1 MTQEVMDLK
10 VIKKRFIDEFGGKP
24 ILVSSPG
31 RINLLGEHTDYNDGF
46 VLPAAI
52 DQYIYFALAKSDHPQ
67 TRIIAQNLED
77 DIHFQPQSLL
87 KSGNKVWANYLLGA
101 VHELTTLGVE
111 VPPFNCVF
119 GGDLDSGAGMSSS
132 AAIECGLAF
141 ALNELFEWKLSKLD
155 MGKAAH
161 RAENDFVGM
170 NCGIMDQFANM
181 FDKKGQALKL
191 DCRSLEYDYYPFSS
205 EEYSLVVF
213 NSKVKHSL
221 IDSAYNTRRNEC
233 EEGVSI
239 LRKYEPSIVNLRDVS
254 FELLETYKQE
264 LAPVIFKRCRYVLE
278 ENERV
283 ATGCNNLST
292 GDLNAFGK
300 QMLASHNG
308 QRDKYEVSCNEIDY
322 LVDYAMEQDF
332 VFGARMMGGGFGGSS
347 INLVSKGYEQ
357 ELIHDTV
364 QAYKRKMNL
373 EMLPYIVQIADG
385 TGRIE

>member
-1 MTQEVMDLK
+1 MTQEIMDLK
-10 VIKKRFIDEFGGKP
+10 FIKQRFIEEFGGKP

-52 DQYIYFALAKSDHPQ
+52 DQYIHFALAKSDHPQ
-67 TRIIAQNLED
+67 TRIIAQNLEQ
-77 DIHFQPQSLL
+77 DIYFRPHSLL
-87 KSGNKVWANYLLGA
+87 KSSDKAWANYLLGV
-101 VHELTTLGVE
+101 VHELKTLGVE

-155 MGKAAH
+155 MVKSAQ

-181 FDKKGQALKL
+181 FGKKGQVLKL

-205 EEYSLVVF
+205 EEYSLVVL
-213 NSKVKHSL
+213 NSLVKHSL
-221 IDSAYNTRRNEC
+221 IDSEYNTRRNEC

-254 FELLETYKQE
+254 FDLLEAYEQE
-264 LAPVIFKRCRYVLE
+264 LGPVILKRCRYVLE

-283 ATGCNNLST
+283 ATGCNNLSS
-292 GDLNAFGK
+292 GDFNAFGK
-300 QMLASHNG
+300 QMLASHSG
-308 QRDKYEVSCNEIDY
+308 QRDKYEVSCREIDY
-322 LVDYAMEQDF
+322 LVDYVMEKDY

-347 INLVSKGYEQ
+347 INLVAKGYEQ

-373 EMLPYIVQIADG
+373 EMLAYIVQIADG
-385 TGRIE
+385 TSRME

>member
-1 MTQEVMDLK
+1 MTQEIMDLK
-10 VIKKRFIDEFGGKP
+10 FIKQRFIEEFGGKP

-52 DQYIYFALAKSDHPQ
+52 DQYIHFALAKSDHLQ

-77 DIHFQPQSLL
+77 DIYFRPQSLL
-87 KSGNKVWANYLLGA
+87 KSGNKVWANYLLGV

-155 MGKAAH
+155 MVKAAQ

-181 FDKKGQALKL
+181 FGKKGQALKL

-254 FELLETYKQE
+254 FELLEAHKQE
-264 LAPVIFKRCRYVLE
+264 LAPVIFKGCRYVLE
-278 ENERV
+278 
-283 ATGCNNLST
+283 
-292 GDLNAFGK
+292 
-300 QMLASHNG
+300 
-308 QRDKYEVSCNEIDY
+308 
-322 LVDYAMEQDF
+322 
-332 VFGARMMGGGFGGSS
+332 
-347 INLVSKGYEQ
+347 
-357 ELIHDTV
+357 
-364 QAYKRKMNL
+364 
-373 EMLPYIVQIADG
+373 
-385 TGRIE
+385 